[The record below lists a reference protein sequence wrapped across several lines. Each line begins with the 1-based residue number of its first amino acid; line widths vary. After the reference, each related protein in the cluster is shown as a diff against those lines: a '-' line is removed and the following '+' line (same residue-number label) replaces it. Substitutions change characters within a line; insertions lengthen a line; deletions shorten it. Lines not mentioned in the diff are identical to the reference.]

1 MRHTADETACLLAV
15 ILNRS
20 GQNRARVSA
29 RTIKFVAKRE
39 TLRSAF
45 VDEVKDSLLDYGW
58 VLVEI
63 ETGGFGAEKAKLLE
77 AAKTVTAKR
86 WLDEGLRRTLRRG
99 EEIDSDE
106 FAELEREASPDRE
119 TQSDEDE

>member
-20 GQNRARVSA
+20 GHNRARVSV
-29 RTIKFVAKRE
+29 RTIKFLAKRK

-45 VDEVKDSLLDYGW
+45 ASELKDALLDYGW

-77 AAKTVTAKR
+77 AAKPVTAKR
-86 WLDEGLRRTLRRG
+86 WLDDEIRRALRRR
-99 EEIDSDE
+99 EEIDAGE
-106 FAELEREASPDRE
+106 FARLEKEASPDEIEADEE
-119 TQSDEDE
+119 TD